1 MRYVSLAI
9 SGLTLGSIYALVAL
23 GFHLV
28 FRTAGII
35 DFAQG
40 EKVVVAGLV
49 ALSLI
54 GAGVPLPIALLLVL
68 IGGLVAGVLYDYVV
82 IRPTQRNG
90 PTAAVIA
97 TVGASLILGSGHA
110 IIWGSGQ
117 TPFPRLTEGS
127 FGLGSIEVEYQ
138 SLWIW
143 GILAVIVAS
152 LIYLMRRT
160 RAGKGMVAAASDPL
174 AATTVGINVRRTRIT
189 AFAIATAL
197 AAVAGVLVAPLTLA
211 GGAIGGTLTIKGF
224 TAAILGGIGST
235 RGVVLGGLLLGV
247 LENVVGGSL
256 PNGLRDPFVF
266 AALLVIL
273 LVAPTGLFGG
283 RRGRLA

>member
-1 MRYVSLAI
+1 MRYLILAI

-23 GFHLV
+23 GFHMV

-54 GAGVPLPIALLLVL
+54 GIGVPLPLALLLVM
-68 IGGLVAGVLYDYVV
+68 IGGLLAGVLYDYVV

-110 IIWGSGQ
+110 IVWGSGQ
-117 TPFPRLTEGS
+117 NPFPPLTEGG
-127 FGLGSIEVEYQ
+127 FRLGSTEVEWQ
-138 SLWIW
+138 SVWIW
-143 GILAVIVAS
+143 GILGAIV
-152 LIYLMRRT
+152 LGLTFLMRRT
-160 RAGKGMVAAASDPL
+160 RAGKAMVAAASDPL
-174 AATTVGINVRRTRIT
+174 AATTVGINVRRSRI
-189 AFAIATAL
+189 ASFAIATGL
-197 AAVAGVLVAPLTLA
+197 AALAGVLVAPLTLA
-211 GGAIGGTLTIKGF
+211 GGAVGGTLTIKGF

-235 RGVVLGGLLLGV
+235 RGVVVGGLLLGV

-266 AALLVIL
+266 AALLLVL

>member
-1 MRYVSLAI
+1 MRYVTLLV

-54 GAGVPLPIALLLVL
+54 QAGVPLPLALLLVVG
-68 IGGLVAGVLYDYVV
+68 GGLVFGVLYDYVV

-97 TVGASLILGSGHA
+97 TVGASLVLGSGHA
-110 IIWGSGQ
+110 IVWGSGQ
-117 TPFPRLTEGS
+117 TVFPPLNKGG
-127 FGLGSIEVEYQ
+127 FNLGGTQIEYQ
-138 SLWIW
+138 SVWIW
-143 GILAVIVAS
+143 VILAAIVAG
-152 LIYLMRRT
+152 LTILMRRT

-174 AATTVGINVRRTRIT
+174 AATVVGINVRRTRIVS
-189 AFAIATAL
+189 FAIAAAL
-197 AAVAGVLVAPLTLA
+197 AAVAGVLIAPMTLA

-224 TAAILGGIGST
+224 TGAILGGINST
-235 RGVVLGGLLLGV
+235 RGVVLGALLLGV
-247 LENVVGGSL
+247 IENVVGGSL
-256 PNGLRDPFVF
+256 PNGLRDAFVF
-266 AALLVIL
+266 SSLLVVL
-273 LVAPTGLFGG
+273 LIAPTGIFGG